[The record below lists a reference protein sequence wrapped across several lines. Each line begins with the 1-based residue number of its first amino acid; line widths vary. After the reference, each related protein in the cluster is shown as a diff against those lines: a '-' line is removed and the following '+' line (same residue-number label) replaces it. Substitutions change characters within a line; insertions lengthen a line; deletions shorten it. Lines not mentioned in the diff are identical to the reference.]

1 MNQFLLNCLD
11 QIKIV
16 EKRVLFLLIILLSK
30 QILFSQDD
38 SGMPS
43 NRISPREFAI
53 PVSPVFDLMGMV
65 PAQVSRTDEIRDFK
79 VDWSFRSWSLSP
91 NLAIQSKPIWE
102 IFYNRKNLTK
112 YQNAPWIM
120 HRLASLDVSIGTAQ
134 TPDLDRQI
142 GFAVKINL
150 FKGKDPLLAKDL
162 YVDIQERFDA
172 ENIKISNHLNEV
184 NLMLDTTTN
193 ILTKFT
199 LKQEKKNTE
208 EQLFSLNQRRQ
219 NEINERA
226 KIFSAEHWNSPS
238 IDLAVGKV
246 YSYIIDST
254 GAIDQLRFNR
264 NTALGVWVNASYG
277 IGRKI
282 LVSGLVRVSFYD
294 ETLNFQLLDD
304 NSGLVS
310 QRNAVASNQLYTLGL
325 NIRYGGPKF
334 SFFAEFIHERRGTS
348 TPVRALRRVFEIP
361 KGFTLDETSVKWT
374 GLRPFS
380 INFGGDWRL
389 NRNVVLNYGV
399 RLLTDKDFKIVSV
412 VPLVGIGCLMR

>member
-1 MNQFLLNCLD
+1 MAEICPRQNVMNLKVKLSLTFLLLWNGLC
-11 QIKIV
+11 
-16 EKRVLFLLIILLSK
+16 FG
-30 QILFSQDD
+30 QDD
-38 SGMPS
+38 PGMSS

-79 VDWSFRSWSLSP
+79 VDWSFRSWTLSP

-102 IFYNRKNLTK
+102 IFYNRKSLDK
-112 YQNAPWIM
+112 YQRAPWIM
-120 HRLASLDVSIGTAQ
+120 HRLASLDVSLGTAQ
-134 TPDLDRQI
+134 TPDLDRQV

-150 FKGKDPLLAKDL
+150 FKGKDPLLAKDI
-162 YVDIQERFDA
+162 YADIQERFDS
-172 ENIKISNHLNEV
+172 EKDEITKHLNEV
-184 NLMLDTTTN
+184 NLMLDTTSN

-208 EQLFSLNQRRQ
+208 EQLFTINQRRQ
-219 NEINERA
+219 QEINERA
-226 KIFSAEHWNSPS
+226 RIFSAEHWNSPS
-238 IDLAVGKV
+238 VDLAVGKV

-282 LVSGLVRVSFYD
+282 LVSGLVRASFYD
-294 ETLNFQLLDD
+294 ETLRFLLSDD
-304 NSGLVS
+304 NTGQILD
-310 QRNAVASNQLYTLGL
+310 RTAVASNQLFTLGL

-334 SFFAEFIHERRGTS
+334 SFFAELIHERRGTS
-348 TPVRALRRVFEIP
+348 TPIRALRRVFEIP
-361 KGFTLDETSVKWT
+361 KGFTLDESSVKWT

-380 INFGGDWRL
+380 INLGGDWRL

-399 RLLTDKDFKIVSV
+399 RLLADKDFKIVSV
-412 VPLVGIGCLMR
+412 VPVVAIGCLMR